1 MTRSRYGEEAAVR
14 RQGWSSNYTEKECED
29 RLQDLQVSGGLARS
43 TQHELI
49 EFRIRKVKCDETYP
63 LCNRCVSTGRIC
75 DGYGVWGGGGSPHG
89 RHLKQLGTRSGVLNS
104 WKPASTLVSV
114 AGQDE
119 KLRFKWFLDRTV
131 KKIPGIFTLDFFE
144 TLLLP
149 ASFSEPAVLHAVLSV
164 SCIHQFGTHQVG
176 QVATKDPAHN
186 INEKL
191 VLQHYIKATH
201 ELRRSSEDKQSIRI
215 LLITCLLFAYLELL
229 RGRFRTAKKHTFAGL
244 KILQEKQRQL
254 NSSGKENDHVQLT
267 PGSKEVADDWIAA
280 AFSRL
285 YVQVQ
290 LWSEVSNPSEV
301 FVLISPLDRHPQ
313 FTSINEAW
321 RQLERIF
328 CDIIFLSR
336 QHHLLSSED
345 SQNPT
350 LLECRE
356 GVQLDL
362 AWWQKTFERSNLY
375 HRDEART
382 AVATPVL
389 YAYHAMATIMAHT
402 CLSNTETVYDDY
414 TELFLKI
421 LAFSSSI
428 WIARMPVA
436 LPDNMLNMSRSI
448 VDIGWLPL
456 LYYTAIKC
464 RINRIRL
471 HAIRLLESTSH
482 REGIW
487 DARITAAVARNVM
500 RIEES
505 GTNGFMDGDECFAL
519 HELPATETL
528 SKVSLPSHMRV
539 SSLQVVL
546 PDEPGEHVLLR
557 YIQGGSPGECAI
569 RLR

>member
-1 MTRSRYGEEAAVR
+1 MTRSRYGAEAANW
-14 RQGWSSNYTEKECED
+14 RQGWYSNYTEKECEN
-29 RLQDLQVSGGLARS
+29 RLQDLQVCGGLTRGIK
-43 TQHELI
+43 QKLI
-49 EFRIRKVKCDETYP
+49 ESRIRKVKCDETYP
-63 LCNRCVSTGRIC
+63 LCNRCFSTGRTC

-89 RHLKQLGTRSGVLNS
+89 RHPKQPGTRFGVLS
-104 WKPASTLVSV
+104 PWKPASALVSA

-119 KLRFKWFLDRTV
+119 KLRFEWFLDRTV

-144 TLLLP
+144 MLLLP

-164 SCIHQFGTHQVG
+164 SCIHQIGTYEVE
-176 QVATKDPAHN
+176 QVATKGLAHN

-201 ELRRSSEDKQSIRI
+201 ELRRSSDDKQSIRI

-229 RGRFRTAKKHTFAGL
+229 RGRFRTAKGHIFAGL
-244 KILQEKQRQL
+244 KILQEKQRHL

-267 PGSKEVADDWIAA
+267 PGSEEAADDWIAA

-290 LWSEVSNPSEV
+290 LSSEVRSPSEV
-301 FVLISPLDRHPQ
+301 FVLISPLDRPSQ

-328 CDIIFLSR
+328 CDIIFLTR
-336 QHHLLSSED
+336 QHHLLPSED
-345 SQNPT
+345 SRNPT
-350 LLECRE
+350 LLDCRD

-362 AWWQKTFERSNLY
+362 AWWERTFERSNVY
-375 HRDEART
+375 HRDEARK

-414 TELFLKI
+414 TELFLEI

-428 WIARMPVA
+428 WIARTPTA
-436 LPDNMLNMSRSI
+436 LTDNMLNMSRSI

-464 RINRIRL
+464 RIHRIRL

-505 GTNGFMDGDECFAL
+505 GFNGVMDGDECFAL
-519 HELPATETL
+519 HEIPATETL
-528 SKVSLPSHMRV
+528 SRVSLPSHMRV
-539 SSLQVVL
+539 LALQVVL

-557 YIQGGSPGECAI
+557 YAQGGTPGECVI
-569 RLR
+569 TL